1 MAHSA
6 MTRARRRALQALYQW
21 AINPAPASEI
31 LEQFTQE
38 QDLSR
43 VDEDAFRR
51 MVRHTIRDAQ
61 DIDLKLAEH
70 VSRPVDQLDAMELSV
85 LRLAAHELLNHI
97 EVPFRVVINEAVDLA
112 RQFGSD
118 QTPGFVNG
126 VLDRCA
132 ASWRSHE
139 YNEAS

>member
-31 LEQFTQE
+31 LEQFSQE
-38 QDLSR
+38 QDLSK

-51 MVRHTIRDAQ
+51 MVRNTIRDVK

-70 VSRPVDQLDAMELSV
+70 VSRPVENLDAMELSV
-85 LRLAAHELLNHI
+85 LRLAAHELLQHI

-126 VLDRCA
+126 VLDKCA
-132 ASWRSHE
+132 KSWRSHE
-139 YNEAS
+139 HNAGA